1 MARLTWSSHGS
12 RSEVDGP
19 PFLEDAGAGYFK
31 GVLRFLGRLRDG
43 GGDGLGLFRG
53 RVLRVLARIPEL
65 LPDGGGEL
73 TVGARV
79 EQAQRLFRP
88 EGAHG
93 LIEEGE
99 LGEMF
104 ETELVQRLGGTVP
117 TPLSILFQ

>member
-1 MARLTWSSHGS
+1 
-12 RSEVDGP
+12 
-19 PFLEDAGAGYFK
+19 
-31 GVLRFLGRLRDG
+31 
-43 GGDGLGLFRG
+43 
-53 RVLRVLARIPEL
+53 
-65 LPDGGGEL
+65 
-73 TVGARV
+73 V